1 MQDDVSKE
9 LFEMIV
15 SPVLYDSDSPYKLM
29 VQKLNDI
36 DIDYFEVPEALC
48 DKVDNNLRIEIK
60 KEILNDFFEYGKM
73 LIRDNA
79 DRIERQ
85 VKSSIRKWFSEQT
98 NRKMALVQ
106 LDDVFRKIHDFTRR
120 TLTYVSMPMYSKAE
134 LNELYEAALKVT
146 LFERVTRSNDKDV
159 IRYYHALISHTV
171 WSCRMMTRRRASQY
185 LIKLVDVLSR
195 EFDMNSEWATHYDDV
210 PSFANTA
217 SYRPQPVD
225 TSDVVLSSE
234 LMQLAERMAENVHD
248 VWAASRL
255 VEGWTYGPVRDD
267 GEKKHPCLV
276 PYSQLPESEKAYDRN
291 TSLETLKFIVK
302 EGFSISK

>member
-1 MQDDVSKE
+1 MQDDVSKK
-9 LFEMIV
+9 LFETIV

-36 DIDYFEVPEALC
+36 DIDYFEGPSVLGDRV
-48 DKVDNNLRIEIK
+48 DKDFRIEIK
-60 KEILNDFFEYGKM
+60 KKILNDFTEYGNM
-73 LIRDNA
+73 LIHDNS

-85 VKSSIRKWFSEQT
+85 IKSSVREWLHAQP
-98 NRKMALVQ
+98 NRKKALLQ
-106 LDDVFRKIHDFTRR
+106 LDDVLRRIHDFTRR
-120 TLTYVSMPMYSKAE
+120 TLTYVSMPMYSKTE

-146 LFERVTRSNDKDV
+146 LFERVTGSNNKDV

-171 WSCRMMTRRRASQY
+171 WSCRMMTRRCASHY
-185 LIKLVDVLSR
+185 LMSLIYVLSR
-195 EFDMNSEWATHYDDV
+195 EFDMNSKWATHFDDA
-210 PSFANTA
+210 PSLDQSS
-217 SYRPQPVD
+217 SYHPQPID
-225 TSDVVLSSE
+225 TSDVILSPD
-234 LMQLAERMAENVHD
+234 LMQLAERMAENIHD

-267 GEKKHPCLV
+267 AEKKHPCLV

-291 TSLETLKFIVK
+291 TSLETLKFIIK

>member
-60 KEILNDFFEYGKM
+60 QEILNDFIEYGKM

-85 VKSSIRKWFSEQT
+85 VKSSIREWFSEQT

-217 SYRPQPVD
+217 SYRPQPED
-225 TSDVVLSSE
+225 TSDVVLSPE